1 MRFIHIGVGGFGRVW
16 AKILK
21 ESEQVEVVGLVDV
34 SDQAL
39 RNACESCGYSPD
51 ICFHSFDEALK
62 AVEADAV
69 VSSTPPAFHKKDA
82 IAAMRAGLDVI
93 TEKPMADSIA
103 AGKAIVRTAL
113 DTGRTCVVSQN
124 YRYSTPMWTL
134 AALLRSGQLGAVG
147 QAEIT
152 FFKGVDFGGGFRH
165 EMPFPLIVD
174 MAVHHFD
181 LIRFVTGLDAQKVS
195 GTSWNP
201 PWSNYRGDCSS
212 SVLFEMSN
220 GARVLYNG
228 SWCAKGDFCDW
239 NGNWHLECEKGTVTY
254 CNGDIKVYHA
264 PQLYKVESEQ
274 TAPPAP
280 IPLTAQ
286 EYILDEFVRCLRT
299 GSRPATVVAD
309 NIRSLAMVFAAVK
322 AMKSGRKV
330 AVLDESIRAL
340 LKCSEVR

>member
-62 AVEADAV
+62 AVEARCHSGYEGRFGCDYRKAHGRQHRGRQ
-69 VSSTPPAFHKKDA
+69 SHSTHRLGYGTHLRGFAKLSLLNSH
-82 IAAMRAGLDVI
+82 V
-93 TEKPMADSIA
+93 DSGRLA
-103 AGKAIVRTAL
+103 SLRS
-113 DTGRTCVVSQN
+113 TGR
-124 YRYSTPMWTL
+124 
-134 AALLRSGQLGAVG
+134 
-147 QAEIT
+147 
-152 FFKGVDFGGGFRH
+152 KGVDFGGGFRH